1 VQLYPILNFR
11 KYTIYY
17 YYYSYKD
24 SITVIVLQSAY
35 LTGGDDQLFYYSMNS
50 QLLHINK
57 ANCTVSPMSN
67 NNIYVIIELTVKKK
81 LYIKIIIQVLIAT
94 FDVQ

>member
-1 VQLYPILNFR
+1 
-11 KYTIYY
+11 
-17 YYYSYKD
+17 
-24 SITVIVLQSAY
+24 
-35 LTGGDDQLFYYSMNS
+35 MNS

-94 FDVQ
+94 FDVQYSSFDHDYIFVDSSTMLTICVLVAMFYTLIGGDKV